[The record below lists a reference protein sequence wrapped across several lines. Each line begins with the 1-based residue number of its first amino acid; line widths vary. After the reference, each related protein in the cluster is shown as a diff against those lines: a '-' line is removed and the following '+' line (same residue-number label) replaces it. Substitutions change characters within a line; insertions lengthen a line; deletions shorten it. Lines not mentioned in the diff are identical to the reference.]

1 MAQPPRERTTA
12 ARAATDDFDF
22 RMRTLTVARDL
33 TRRKARERSGL
44 FVAEGIRTVE
54 ELLAS
59 PLRIS
64 RALTCDLLDR
74 TPRGVALGEALRAR
88 GVDVER
94 VDEAEFRSAS
104 DTEHS
109 QGVLAIAERPA
120 GDLASLTLST
130 DDPLRL
136 LVLDGIQDPGN
147 AGTLLRTAA
156 AFGVAATVALPG
168 TVDLWNAKVV
178 RSAVGMQFRRP
189 TFNTTGAALWPF
201 LREREIVLWGADATG
216 TPVDVRGP
224 HPRRLAL
231 VVGNEGDG
239 LSGDVRAACGA
250 FVALPMSE
258 GAESLNVAVAAG
270 VLLFALRPS
279 GR

>member
-1 MAQPPRERTTA
+1 
-12 ARAATDDFDF
+12 
-22 RMRTLTVARDL
+22 MRTLTVARDL

-59 PLRIS
+59 PLRIT

-74 TPRGVALGEALRAR
+74 TPRGVALESALRAR

-94 VDEAEFRSAS
+94 VDETDFRSAS
-104 DTEHS
+104 ATEHT
-109 QGVLAIAERPA
+109 QGVLAIAERPDTGLGGLSLSDDASVGANGTTA
-120 GDLASLTLST
+120 GETA
-130 DDPLRL
+130 PLRL
-136 LVLDGIQDPGN
+136 LILDGIQDPGN

-189 TFNTTGAALWPF
+189 TINSTGSALWPF
-201 LREREIVLWGADATG
+201 LRERGIVLWGADATG
-216 TPVDVRGP
+216 TPVDDLRRGGTLP
-224 HPRRLAL
+224 HRLAL
-231 VVGNEGDG
+231 VVGNEGAG
-239 LSGDVRAACGA
+239 LSGDVREACEA
-250 FVALPMSE
+250 LVSLPMAS

-279 GR
+279 PLL